1 MTNAMKISWKPVW
14 FDSMG
19 AKSSC
24 TLVKT
29 PDVRVLIDP
38 GVAEM
43 QPSFPASPEQ
53 KKDWAIEAYDSILKA
68 SKEAGIITISHY
80 HYDHFVD
87 FDPELYK
94 NKLILAKN
102 PNQYINDSQRKR
114 AERFYHHFAEELGET
129 GGMRERSAKKYH
141 PPQIQDRRDFG
152 DYTERRKE
160 LMEKG
165 KRWFN
170 DRAKKWNSY
179 SEILESPG
187 IRWIDG
193 KEFNFGKTRISF
205 TPSLFHGIEFSR
217 VGWVCSI
224 LVEYEGEKFIHS
236 SDLDGPIIEAYADW
250 IIQQN
255 PDSLILDGPM
265 TYMLGYVLNRINF
278 ERCLENGSRIA
289 ASIDGTIIYDHHLTR
304 EPKFRERTER
314 VWRAAKGKIL
324 TAAEFLGGKP
334 VVLG

>member
-1 MTNAMKISWKPVW
+1 
-14 FDSMG
+14 MG

-53 KKDWAIEAYDSILKA
+53 KRDWAIEAYDSILKA
-68 SKEAGIITISHY
+68 SKEAEVITISHY

-87 FDPELYK
+87 FDPELYR

-114 AERFYHHFAEELGET
+114 AETFYHHFAENLGEAIET
-129 GGMRERSAKKYH
+129 RKRAAKKYC
-141 PPQIQDRRDFG
+141 PPQIQDRIDFG
-152 DYTERRKE
+152 DYTERRRE
-160 LMEKG
+160 LMERG
-165 KRWFN
+165 KKWF
-170 DRAKKWNSY
+170 DGRAKRWNSY
-179 SEILESPG
+179 PEILESPR
-187 IRWIDG
+187 IRWVDG

-205 TPSLFHGIEFSR
+205 TPPLFHGIEFSR

-224 LVEYEGEKFIHS
+224 LIEYEGEKFIHS
-236 SDLDGPIIEAYADW
+236 SDLDGPIIEEYADW
-250 IIQQN
+250 IIQQH

-265 TYMLGYVLNRINF
+265 TYMLGYALNQINF
-278 ERCLENGSRIA
+278 ERCLKNGSRIA
-289 ASIDGTIIYDHHLTR
+289 SSIDGTIIYDHHLTR
-304 EPKFRERTER
+304 EPGFRERTER
-314 VWRAAKGKIL
+314 VWSSAKGKML
-324 TAAEFLGGKP
+324 TAAEFLGGRP